1 MVIAELEWREKARRR
16 EKVFKLEIN
25 TKSEAFEGDSVL
37 EISRI
42 LSELSEEISMTPR
55 QIAGAIRDLD
65 GKSVGKWELTE

>member
-1 MVIAELEWREKARRR
+1 M
-16 EKVFKLEIN
+16 FKLEIN
-25 TKSEAFEGDSVL
+25 TKSAAFEGDSAL

-65 GKSVGKWELTE
+65 GKSVGKWELIE

>member
-1 MVIAELEWREKARRR
+1 M
-16 EKVFKLEIN
+16 FKLEIN
-25 TKSEAFEGDSVL
+25 TKSEAFEGDSAL

-65 GKSVGKWELTE
+65 GKSVGKWELIE